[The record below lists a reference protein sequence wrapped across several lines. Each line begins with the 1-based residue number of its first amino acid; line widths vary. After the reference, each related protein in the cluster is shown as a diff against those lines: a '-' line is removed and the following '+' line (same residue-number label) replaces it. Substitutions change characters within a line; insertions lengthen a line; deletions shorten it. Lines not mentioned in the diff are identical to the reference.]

1 MKKTY
6 KRITIL
12 VILLILLIFY
22 LLNSSLVIKSILEYT
37 NLFLTKLFPVS
48 FLFMIFSSLL
58 LDYGIIELLTNYLH
72 LNGSKIYI
80 LLMSLIS
87 GFPSGSIYTK
97 ELLNKNIID
106 KETANKYI
114 TFTHFP
120 NPLFIL
126 GSVATI
132 INSNKLTIFILIS
145 IIMSNILL
153 SFVYKSPKTSIQTEQ
168 NTKEINF
175 SKSLSKAITT
185 SLKTLIVIYGTSV
198 FFYLISVII
207 NNYLTLPVL
216 PYIILNGFF
225 DLTKGVFSTTL
236 ITNTLTKCYLII
248 IFISMG
254 GLSINMQ
261 VKSIIS
267 NSNIKYKNFLKGRV
281 ISTILSL
288 IIFYI
293 LITISYN

>member
-22 LLNSSLVIKSILEYT
+22 LLNSSLVVKSILEYT

-106 KETANKYI
+106 KEIANKYI

-132 INSNKLTIFILIS
+132 INNNKLTIFILIS
-145 IIMSNILL
+145 IISSNLL
-153 SFVYKSPKTSIQTEQ
+153 LAYFYKSPKKIILIEQ

-207 NNYLTLPVL
+207 NNYLTLPIL